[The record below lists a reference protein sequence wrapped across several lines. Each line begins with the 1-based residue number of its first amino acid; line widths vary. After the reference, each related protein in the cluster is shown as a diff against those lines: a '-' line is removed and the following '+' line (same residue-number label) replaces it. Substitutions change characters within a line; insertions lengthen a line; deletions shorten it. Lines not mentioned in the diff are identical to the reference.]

1 MRRLP
6 ASLLFVAALLSAAG
20 CNSAPPTNQTTAN
33 ANARP
38 AATAATPV
46 SSAPAAPTDEF
57 AATRATYAQFC
68 IACHKPDG
76 TGGIRELDDGT
87 KLKVPSFREGHA
99 LEHTDADFAR
109 QIANGGDGMPAF
121 KNRLDQ
127 QRIDALVR
135 FIRHEFQG
143 KTAGN
148 NNNQS
153 PPAPAH

>member
-20 CNSAPPTNQTTAN
+20 CASAPPTNQTAD

-38 AATAATPV
+38 AATAAATPAT
-46 SSAPAAPTDEF
+46 SAPAAPTDEF
-57 AATRATYAQFC
+57 ATTRATYAQFC
-68 IACHKPDG
+68 IGCHKPDG
-76 TGGIRELDDGT
+76 VGGIRELEDGT

-143 KTAGN
+143 KTGGN
-148 NNNQS
+148 TDKPLPS
-153 PPAPAH
+153 PAH

>member
-20 CNSAPPTNQTTAN
+20 CNSAPPTNQTAN

-38 AATAATPV
+38 AATAATPA
-46 SSAPAAPTDEF
+46 SSAPAAPPDEF
-57 AATRATYAQFC
+57 ATARATYAQFC
-68 IACHKPDG
+68 IGCHKPDG
-76 TGGIRELDDGT
+76 VGGIRELEDGT
-87 KLKVPSFREGHA
+87 KLKVPSLREGHA

-143 KTAGN
+143 KTDGN
-148 NNNQS
+148 TDKS

>member
-20 CNSAPPTNQTTAN
+20 CNSAPPTNQSAN

-38 AATAATPV
+38 AATAATPA
-46 SSAPAAPTDEF
+46 SSATAAPTDEF

-68 IACHKPDG
+68 IGCHKPDG
-76 TGGIRELDDGT
+76 VGGIRELEDGT

-143 KTAGN
+143 KAGGN
-148 NNNQS
+148 TNQP

>member
-20 CNSAPPTNQTTAN
+20 CNTAPPTNQTADT
-33 ANARP
+33 NARP
-38 AATAATPV
+38 AATAATPAA
-46 SSAPAAPTDEF
+46 SAPGATPDEF

-68 IACHKPDG
+68 IGCHKPDG
-76 TGGIRELDDGT
+76 VGGIRELEDGT

-99 LEHTDADFAR
+99 LEHADADFAR

-143 KTAGN
+143 KTDGN
-148 NNNQS
+148 TNKP
-153 PPAPAH
+153 PPAPAR